1 MLLIL
6 EGGTTMESQVH
17 SKVQK
22 YYGGIAK
29 NITQGQHQSCCGC
42 GSSGNQSCCDGI
54 SSSTIIYNGENLN
67 DLPKEAVDASLGC
80 ANPVVLAK
88 LKEGETVLDLG
99 SGGGINVF
107 MAAKQVGKTGK
118 AYGLDMTEEMLTL
131 ARRNQEKMGVKN
143 VEFIKGFIEDIPLDN
158 ETVDVIISN
167 CVINLSD
174 DKPKVLSEA
183 YRVLKKGGR
192 IAIADVVNLKP
203 VSADIKSK
211 TDLWCGCIAGT
222 LELQEYRNMLEK
234 AGFQQIEIIP
244 AHVYTKEVLG
254 QLFGNSPDYKAS
266 GVDMDEVDGAFAGAY
281 IKAVK

>member
-1 MLLIL
+1 
-6 EGGTTMESQVH
+6 MESQIH
-17 SKVQK
+17 SKVQEH
-22 YYGGIAK
+22 YGAIAK
-29 NITQGQHQSCCGC
+29 SITERQNQSCCGC
-42 GSSGNQSCCDGI
+42 GSTGNPSCCDGI
-54 SSSTIIYNGENLN
+54 SSSAVIYKGENLN

-80 ANPVVLAK
+80 ANPLLFAQ

-107 MAAKQVGKTGK
+107 MAAKQVGEAGK
-118 AYGLDMTEEMLTL
+118 VYGLDMTDEMLTL
-131 ARRNQEKMGVKN
+131 ARSNQEKMGVKN
-143 VEFIKGFIEDIPLDN
+143 VEFIKGFIEDIPLEN

-174 DKPKVLSEA
+174 DKPKVISEA
-183 YRVLKKGGR
+183 YRVLKNGGR

-222 LELQEYRNMLEK
+222 LELQEYRNILEK
-234 AGFQQIEIIP
+234 AGFHEIEITP
-244 AHVYTKEVLG
+244 AHVYTKEVLE
-254 QLFGNSPDYKAS
+254 QLFGNSPEYKAS
-266 GVDMDEVDGAFAGAY
+266 GIEMNEVDGAFAGAY

>member
-1 MLLIL
+1 
-6 EGGTTMESQVH
+6 MESQVH

-99 SGGGINVF
+99 SGGGINVL
-107 MAAKQVGKTGK
+107 MAAKHVGETGK
-118 AYGLDMTEEMLTL
+118 VYGLDMTDEMLTL
-131 ARRNQEKMGVKN
+131 ARSNQEKMGVKN
-143 VEFIKGFIEDIPLDN
+143 VEFIKGFIENIPLKN
-158 ETVDVIISN
+158 EAVDVIISN

-174 DKPKVLSEA
+174 DKPKAISEA
-183 YRVLKKGGR
+183 YRVLKKSGR
-192 IAIADVVNLKP
+192 IAIADIINLKP

-222 LELQEYRNMLEK
+222 LELQEYRSILEK
-234 AGFQQIEIIP
+234 SGFHDIEINP
-244 AHVYTKEVLG
+244 AHVYTKEVIE
-254 QLFGNSPDYKAS
+254 QLFGNFLEYKAS

>member
-1 MLLIL
+1 
-6 EGGTTMESQVH
+6 MESQVH
-17 SKVQK
+17 SEVQK

-29 NITQGQHQSCCGC
+29 SITQGQHQSCCGR
-42 GSSGNQSCCDGI
+42 GATGNHSCCDGI
-54 SSSTIIYNGENLN
+54 SSSAVSYKGENLN
-67 DLPKEAVDASLGC
+67 YLPKEAVDASLGC
-80 ANPVVLAK
+80 ANPLVFAQLIQ
-88 LKEGETVLDLG
+88 GDTVLDLG

-118 AYGLDMTEEMLTL
+118 VYGLDMTDEMLTL
-131 ARRNQEKMGVKN
+131 ARRNQEKMGINN

-174 DKPKVLSEA
+174 DKPKVISEA

-192 IAIADVVNLKP
+192 VAIADVVNLKT

-222 LELQEYRNMLEK
+222 LELQEYRNILEK
-234 AGFQQIEIIP
+234 AGFQGIAITP
-244 AHVYTKEVLG
+244 VHVYTKEVLG
-254 QLFGNSPDYKAS
+254 QLLGNSPEYKAS
-266 GVDMDEVDGAFAGAY
+266 GVNLDEVDGAFAGAY

>member
-1 MLLIL
+1 
-6 EGGTTMESQVH
+6 MESQIH
-17 SKVQK
+17 SKVQE

-29 NITQGQHQSCCGC
+29 SITQGQQESCCGC
-42 GSSGNQSCCDGI
+42 GSTGNQSCCDEI
-54 SSSTIIYNGENLN
+54 SSSAVIYKGENLN

-80 ANPVVLAK
+80 ANPLVFAQ

-107 MAAKQVGKTGK
+107 MAAKQVGQAGK
-118 AYGLDMTEEMLTL
+118 VYGLDMTDEMLTL
-131 ARRNQEKMGVKN
+131 ARSNQEKMGVKN
-143 VEFIKGFIEDIPLDN
+143 VEFIKGFIEDIPLADAS
-158 ETVDVIISN
+158 VDVIISN

-183 YRVLKKGGR
+183 YRVLKEGGR

-222 LELQEYRNMLEK
+222 LELQEYRNMLSE
-234 AGFQQIEIIP
+234 AGFQGIEITP

-254 QLFGNSPDYKAS
+254 QIFGNSPEYNAS

-281 IKAVK
+281 IKAEK

>member
-1 MLLIL
+1 
-6 EGGTTMESQVH
+6 MESQVH

-29 NITQGQHQSCCGC
+29 SITLGQHESCCGC
-42 GSSGNQSCCDGI
+42 RSTGNHSCCDGI
-54 SSSTIIYNGENLN
+54 SSSAVIYKGENLN
-67 DLPKEAVDASLGC
+67 ELPKEAVDASLGC
-80 ANPVVLAK
+80 ANPLMFAQ

-107 MAAKQVGKTGK
+107 MAAKQVGEAGK
-118 AYGLDMTEEMLTL
+118 VYGLDMTDEMLTL
-131 ARRNQEKMGVKN
+131 ARSNQEKMGVKN
-143 VEFIKGFIEDIPLDN
+143 VEFIKGFIEDIPLEN

-174 DKPKVLSEA
+174 DKPKVISEA

-222 LELQEYRNMLEK
+222 LEIQEYTDILEK
-234 AGFQQIEIIP
+234 AGFQKIEITP
-244 AHVYTKEVLG
+244 AHVYTKEVLE
-254 QLFGNSPDYKAS
+254 QLFGNSPEFKAS
-266 GVDMDEVDGAFAGAY
+266 GIEMEEVDGAFAGAH